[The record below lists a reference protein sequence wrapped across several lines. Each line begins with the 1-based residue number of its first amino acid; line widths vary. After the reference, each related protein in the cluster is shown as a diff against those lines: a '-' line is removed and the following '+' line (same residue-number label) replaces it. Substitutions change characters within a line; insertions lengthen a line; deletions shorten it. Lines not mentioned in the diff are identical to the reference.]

1 MAQQQSG
8 GRGQVALSARLVR
21 DVARVLTARLGG
33 EEKPP
38 SRSEFV
44 LSVTPAVS
52 LADPSVPLW
61 RLIKYLRDLRH
72 LERDGIGPPG
82 FCPRPGRIWVI
93 WRPPSVRDPRIVMR
107 HAAIEETTRRI
118 GWRHMEEQVQ
128 AGRRVMVSLEG
139 LPAPV
144 YMHLHVRRT
153 RPYAAGEAADWTGDA
168 GYKQFFCFS
177 ICILFVMQSFLLHN
191 GCFSL
196 KNGNVC
202 FQTVDPVSDEGG
214 IWQGEAMSARLVRK
228 VVKVLTDRLHG
239 EERPPA
245 RSDFLVHD
253 GRGPRS
259 LADVFLTIGQLIQ
272 HRTILLAMETV
283 RVSLSTGEP
292 QRIKMTA
299 NWRCIEY
306 ENLLSE
312 EAWGI
317 DLHARRVAARW
328 RNIEETGRRIR
339 WKEREEQA
347 LEGRRLLVALGG
359 LPAPVLAHLHVRR
372 TRTYAAGTV
381 PDRRGLSA

>member
-1 MAQQQSG
+1 
-8 GRGQVALSARLVR
+8 
-21 DVARVLTARLGG
+21 
-33 EEKPP
+33 
-38 SRSEFV
+38 
-44 LSVTPAVS
+44 
-52 LADPSVPLW
+52 
-61 RLIKYLRDLRH
+61 
-72 LERDGIGPPG
+72 
-82 FCPRPGRIWVI
+82 
-93 WRPPSVRDPRIVMR
+93 
-107 HAAIEETTRRI
+107 
-118 GWRHMEEQVQ
+118 
-128 AGRRVMVSLEG
+128 
-139 LPAPV
+139 
-144 YMHLHVRRT
+144 
-153 RPYAAGEAADWTGDA
+153 
-168 GYKQFFCFS
+168 
-177 ICILFVMQSFLLHN
+177 
-191 GCFSL
+191 
-196 KNGNVC
+196 
-202 FQTVDPVSDEGG
+202 
-214 IWQGEAMSARLVRK
+214 MSARLVRK

-245 RSDFLVHD
+245 RSDFVVHD

-381 PDRRGLSA
+381 PDRRGCRPKTVLLC

>member
-38 SRSEFV
+38 SRSEFA
-44 LSVTPAVS
+44 LSVTPTVS

-177 ICILFVMQSFLLHN
+177 ICILFVIRSFLLHN

-202 FQTVDPVSDEGG
+202 FQTVDPVSDEG
-214 IWQGEAMSARLVRK
+214 
-228 VVKVLTDRLHG
+228 
-239 EERPPA
+239 
-245 RSDFLVHD
+245 
-253 GRGPRS
+253 
-259 LADVFLTIGQLIQ
+259 
-272 HRTILLAMETV
+272 
-283 RVSLSTGEP
+283 
-292 QRIKMTA
+292 
-299 NWRCIEY
+299 
-306 ENLLSE
+306 
-312 EAWGI
+312 
-317 DLHARRVAARW
+317 
-328 RNIEETGRRIR
+328 
-339 WKEREEQA
+339 
-347 LEGRRLLVALGG
+347 ALGRE
-359 LPAPVLAHLHVRR
+359 RR
-372 TRTYAAGTV
+372 CL
-381 PDRRGLSA
+381 RGWSERWLRS